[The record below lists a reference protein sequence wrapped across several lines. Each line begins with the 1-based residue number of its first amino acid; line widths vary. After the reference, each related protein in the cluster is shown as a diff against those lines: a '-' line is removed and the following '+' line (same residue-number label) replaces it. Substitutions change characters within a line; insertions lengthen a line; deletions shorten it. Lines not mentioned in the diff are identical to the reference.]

1 MPATSPLANPVVL
14 RGSLHETIWGGQ
26 RLSTIAGKQLPE
38 GGMIGESWETA
49 TDSIALNVPFAG
61 STLGELVAQY
71 GADLLGWRAVQV
83 FGPRFPLL
91 AKFIDAQQWL
101 SVQVHP
107 DDSYA
112 AEHEGGK
119 LGKTE
124 TWYILDAEPGA
135 QLVYG
140 LKRQASPDEV
150 RSAIEQTRLEDLM
163 LTMPAHAGDVIFV
176 PAGTV
181 HAIGAGI
188 CLYELQEY
196 SDVTYRLY
204 DYGRVQANGQ
214 PRELH
219 VEEGLE
225 VMRFG
230 PAERPRAVPLVLPA
244 DYGLADGLADRRV
257 LVACPYFVLE
267 ELRIHSAYTA
277 SVVPSSCQ
285 ILSVLDGSAT
295 LQTDGAEHVLK
306 LGDTAVLPAALGRYR
321 LSSSDGRV
329 VRSYVPVAGDEL
341 LSRWEAAQSAGR

>member
-1 MPATSPLANPVVL
+1 MPATSPLANPILL

-26 RLSTIAGKQLPE
+26 RLATIAGKHLPE

-49 TDSIALNVPFAG
+49 TDSVALNAPFAG
-61 STLGELVAQY
+61 STLGDLVAKY
-71 GADLLGWRAVQV
+71 GADLLGWRAIQV

-91 AKFIDAQQWL
+91 TKFIDAQQWL

-124 TWYILDAEPGA
+124 AWYILDAEPGA
-135 QLVYG
+135 QLIYG
-140 LKRQASPDEV
+140 LKRQSSPDYV
-150 RSAIEQTRLEDLM
+150 RSAIEQTRLEEL
-163 LTMPAHAGDVIFV
+163 LFTMPAHPGDVIFV

-181 HAIGAGI
+181 HAIGAGV

-219 VEEGLE
+219 VEKGLD
-225 VMRFG
+225 VMRYG
-230 PAERPRAVPLVLPA
+230 PAERPRAVPLLLPA
-244 DYGLADGLADRRV
+244 EDGLADRRV
-257 LVACPYFVLE
+257 LVACPYFLLE
-267 ELRIHSAYTA
+267 ELRIHGSYAA
-277 SVVPSSCQ
+277 PVDSSSCQ
-285 ILSVLDGSAT
+285 ILSVLDGSVT
-295 LQTDGAEHVLK
+295 LRTDAAEHALK

-321 LSSSDGRV
+321 LSSSGGRV
-329 VRSYVPVAGDEL
+329 VRSYVPVEGDEL
-341 LSRWEAAQSAGR
+341 QRRWKAAQSAGR